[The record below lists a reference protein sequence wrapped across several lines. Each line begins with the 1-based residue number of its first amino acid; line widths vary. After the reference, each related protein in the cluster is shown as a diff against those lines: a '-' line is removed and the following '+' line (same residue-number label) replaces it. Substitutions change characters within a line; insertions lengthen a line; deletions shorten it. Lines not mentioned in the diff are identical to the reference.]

1 MIFKRMIEKRKLRKQ
16 IRQEIERQ
24 GVLSVA
30 SRLDTVEAQREFIF
44 KYYSGELEHENIQ

>member
-24 GVLSVA
+24 GVLSIA
-30 SRLDTVEAQREFIF
+30 SRLDTIEEQQAFIE
-44 KYYSGELEHENIQ
+44 KYYSGELENETIQ